1 MKPLFHRNQQANP
14 TRMSFAASA
23 ETVVDF
29 TRDIWSVSRLN
40 AEVRA
45 VLDGSFPLLWVQ
57 GELSNLSQP
66 ASGHIY
72 FTLKDE
78 AAQVRCA
85 MFRFKR
91 RLLQFKPGNGDQVLI
106 RARIGLYEPR
116 GDYQLIAEHMEPAGE
131 GALRVEL
138 ERRKRRLAAD
148 GLFDESRK
156 RPLPPFPRQVGL
168 ITSASGAALH
178 DLLTVLRRRLPLL
191 PVLIYPSQV
200 QGDGASATLVDALTL
215 ANRRADC
222 DLLIL
227 ARGGGSLEDLMAFN
241 DEALVRAVAASDIP
255 VITGIGHEVD
265 LSLADLAADRRA
277 ATPSAAAEL
286 AAPSAEDLLQH
297 LHALDRRLRGAT
309 RQQLASAS
317 ARVVSSL
324 RHLRLLHPA
333 SRLQQQAQ
341 TLDRLEQRTL
351 SAMRSRLLAADARM
365 QAIHARLLNAAPDRR
380 LAMESKL
387 LAALHGRLSRIGER
401 LTSTRRDSLAS
412 TAQRLNALSP
422 LATLSRGYAIATL
435 LPEGRVIRDASGIPH
450 GARIAVK
457 CHRGTLTAVVTSD
470 GTDAIAD
477 VGPPA

>member
-1 MKPLFHRNQQANP
+1 
-14 TRMSFAASA
+14 MSFTAGA

-40 AEVRA
+40 SEVRA

-91 RLLQFKPGNGDQVLI
+91 RLLQFKPTNGEQVLI

-116 GDYQLIAEHMEPAGE
+116 GDYQMIAEHMEPAGE

-138 ERRKRRLAAD
+138 ERLKQRLAAE
-148 GLFDESRK
+148 GLFDEGKK
-156 RPLPPFPRQVGL
+156 RPLPAFPRQVGL

-178 DLLTVLRRRLPLL
+178 DLLTVLRRRQPLL
-191 PVLIYPSQV
+191 PVLIYPAQV
-200 QGDGASATLVDALTL
+200 QGEGAAATLIEALEL
-215 ANRRADC
+215 ANRRAEC

-241 DEALVRAVAASDIP
+241 DEELARAIRACAIP

-265 LSLADLAADRRA
+265 FSIADLAADRRG

-286 AAPSAEDLLQH
+286 ATPSAEHLGQRLQ
-297 LHALDRRLRGAT
+297 ALQRRLPAAQRRIHEAMRRKLDHVS
-309 RQQLASAS
+309 RQ
-317 ARVVSSL
+317 
-324 RHLRLLHPA
+324 LRLLHPIA
-333 SRLQQQAQ
+333 
-341 TLDRLEQRTL
+341 RLEQL
-351 SAMRSRLLAADARM
+351 SQKLDGLEARIHSILSVRLARAQASLRAERGRLLRATPLRNVESEGRLLRALN
-365 QAIHARLLNAAPDRR
+365 ARLERAGASGVSARAERLASIARR
-380 LAMESKL
+380 L
-387 LAALHGRLSRIGER
+387 
-401 LTSTRRDSLAS
+401 D
-412 TAQRLNALSP
+412 ALSP
-422 LATLSRGYAIATL
+422 LSTLARGYSIVTL
-435 LPEGRVIRDASGIPH
+435 AANGELVRDATGVAE
-450 GARIAVK
+450 GAQITVK
-457 CHRGTLTAVVTSD
+457 CLRGQLTARVEASSD
-470 GTDAIAD
+470 
-477 VGPPA
+477 

>member
-1 MKPLFHRNQQANP
+1 
-14 TRMSFAASA
+14 MSFAAA
-23 ETVVDF
+23 ADTVVDF

-91 RLLQFKPGNGDQVLI
+91 RLLQFKPANGEHVLI
-106 RARIGLYEPR
+106 RARVGLFEPR

-138 ERRKRRLAAD
+138 DRLKQRLAAE
-148 GLFDESRK
+148 GLFDEGKK
-156 RPLPPFPRQVGL
+156 RPLPTFPRQVGL

-191 PVLIYPSQV
+191 PVLIYPAQV
-200 QGDGASATLVDALTL
+200 QGEDAAATLIEALEL
-215 ANRRADC
+215 ANRRAEC

-241 DEALVRAVAASDIP
+241 DEGLARAIRASEIP
-255 VITGIGHEVD
+255 VVTGIGHEVD
-265 LSLADLAADRRA
+265 FSIADLAADRRG

-286 AAPSAEDLLQH
+286 ATPSVEHLAQKLQS
-297 LHALDRRLRGAT
+297 LQRRLPAAQRRTQEALQ
-309 RQQLASAS
+309 RKLDHAS
-317 ARVVSSL
+317 
-324 RHLRLLHPA
+324 RHLRLLHPMA
-333 SRLQQQAQ
+333 
-341 TLDRLEQRTL
+341 RLEQLSQKLDGLEARIRATL
-351 SAMRSRLLAADARM
+351 SVRLARAQASLRSEAGRLLRATPLRYVESEGRSLLALN
-365 QAIHARLLNAAPDRR
+365 ARLERAGAHLMSDRTER
-380 LAMESKL
+380 LAS
-387 LAALHGRLSRIGER
+387 I
-401 LTSTRRDSLAS
+401 
-412 TAQRLNALSP
+412 AQRLDALSP
-422 LATLSRGYAIATL
+422 LSTLARGYSIVTLAATGQL
-435 LPEGRVIRDASGIPH
+435 VRDATTVAD
-450 GARIAVK
+450 GAHITVK
-457 CHRGTLTAVVTSD
+457 CLRGQLAARVEASSY
-470 GTDAIAD
+470 
-477 VGPPA
+477 

>member
-1 MKPLFHRNQQANP
+1 
-14 TRMSFAASA
+14 MSFAAGA
-23 ETVVDF
+23 ETIVDF

-40 AEVRA
+40 SEVRA

-91 RLLQFKPGNGDQVLI
+91 RLLQFKPANGEQVLI

-131 GALRVEL
+131 GALRIEL
-138 ERRKRRLAAD
+138 ERLKQRLAAE
-148 GLFDESRK
+148 GLFDEGKK
-156 RPLPPFPRQVGL
+156 RPLPAFPRQVGL

-191 PVLIYPSQV
+191 PVLIYPAQV
-200 QGDGASATLVDALTL
+200 QGEGAAETLIDALQL

-241 DEALVRAVAASDIP
+241 AEGLARAIRASDVP

-265 LSLADLAADRRA
+265 ISIADLAADRRG

-286 AAPSAEDLLQH
+286 ASPAAEHLAQRLQALQRRLPAAQVRFHERLRHRLNHAGKQLQLLHPIARLEQLSQKLDGLDGRLRATLSVQLARAQASLRSAQVRLLGASPRRYVESEGRA
-297 LHALDRRLRGAT
+297 LHALQARLDKTGKHLLVARSERIAGIARRL
-309 RQQLASAS
+309 
-317 ARVVSSL
+317 
-324 RHLRLLHPA
+324 
-333 SRLQQQAQ
+333 
-341 TLDRLEQRTL
+341 D
-351 SAMRSRLLAADARM
+351 
-365 QAIHARLLNAAPDRR
+365 
-380 LAMESKL
+380 
-387 LAALHGRLSRIGER
+387 
-401 LTSTRRDSLAS
+401 
-412 TAQRLNALSP
+412 ALSP
-422 LATLSRGYAIATL
+422 LSTLARGYSIVTL
-435 LPEGRVIRDASGIPH
+435 AETGNVVRDATAVPAGAGI
-450 GARIAVK
+450 RVK
-457 CHRGTLTAVVTSD
+457 CLRGELAARVEGSSASD
-470 GTDAIAD
+470 
-477 VGPPA
+477 

>member
-1 MKPLFHRNQQANP
+1 
-14 TRMSFAASA
+14 MSFAAA
-23 ETVVDF
+23 ADTVVDF

-91 RLLQFKPGNGDQVLI
+91 RLLQFKPANGEHVLI
-106 RARIGLYEPR
+106 RARVGLFEPR

-138 ERRKRRLAAD
+138 DRLKQRLAAE
-148 GLFDESRK
+148 GLFDEGKK
-156 RPLPPFPRQVGL
+156 RPLPTFPRQVGL

-191 PVLIYPSQV
+191 PVLIYPAQV
-200 QGDGASATLVDALTL
+200 QGEDAAATLIEALEL
-215 ANRRADC
+215 ANRRAEC

-241 DEALVRAVAASDIP
+241 DEGLARAIRASEIP
-255 VITGIGHEVD
+255 VVTGIGHEVD
-265 LSLADLAADRRA
+265 FSIADLAADRRG

-286 AAPSAEDLLQH
+286 ATPSVEHLAQKLQS
-297 LHALDRRLRGAT
+297 LQRRLPAAQRRTQEALQ
-309 RQQLASAS
+309 RKLDHAS
-317 ARVVSSL
+317 
-324 RHLRLLHPA
+324 RHLRLLHPMA
-333 SRLQQQAQ
+333 
-341 TLDRLEQRTL
+341 RLEQLSQKLDGLEARIRATL
-351 SAMRSRLLAADARM
+351 SVRLARAQASLRSEAGRLLRATPLRYVESEGRSLLALN
-365 QAIHARLLNAAPDRR
+365 ARLERAGAHLMSDRTER
-380 LAMESKL
+380 LASV
-387 LAALHGRLSRIGER
+387 
-401 LTSTRRDSLAS
+401 
-412 TAQRLNALSP
+412 AQRLDAISP
-422 LATLSRGYAIATL
+422 LSTLARGYSIVTLAATGQL
-435 LPEGRVIRDASGIPH
+435 VRDATTVAD
-450 GARIAVK
+450 GAHITVK
-457 CHRGTLTAVVTSD
+457 CLRGQLAARVEASSY
-470 GTDAIAD
+470 
-477 VGPPA
+477 

>member
-1 MKPLFHRNQQANP
+1 
-14 TRMSFAASA
+14 MSFAAA
-23 ETVVDF
+23 ADTVVDF

-91 RLLQFKPGNGDQVLI
+91 RLLQFKPANGEHVLI
-106 RARIGLYEPR
+106 RARVGLFEPR

-138 ERRKRRLAAD
+138 DRLKQRLAAE
-148 GLFDESRK
+148 GLFDEGKK
-156 RPLPPFPRQVGL
+156 RPLPTFPRQVGL

-191 PVLIYPSQV
+191 PVLIYPAQV
-200 QGDGASATLVDALTL
+200 QGEDAAATLIEALEL
-215 ANRRADC
+215 ANRRAEC

-241 DEALVRAVAASDIP
+241 DEGLARAIRASEIP
-255 VITGIGHEVD
+255 VVTGIGHEVD
-265 LSLADLAADRRA
+265 FSIADLAADRRG

-286 AAPSAEDLLQH
+286 ATPSVEHLAQKLQS
-297 LHALDRRLRGAT
+297 LQRRLPAAQRRTQEALQ
-309 RQQLASAS
+309 RKLDHAS
-317 ARVVSSL
+317 
-324 RHLRLLHPA
+324 RHLRLLHPMA
-333 SRLQQQAQ
+333 
-341 TLDRLEQRTL
+341 RLEQLSQKLDGLEARIRATL
-351 SAMRSRLLAADARM
+351 SVQLARAQASLRSEAGRLLRATPLRYVESEGRSLLALN
-365 QAIHARLLNAAPDRR
+365 ARLERAGAHLMSDRTER
-380 LAMESKL
+380 LAS
-387 LAALHGRLSRIGER
+387 I
-401 LTSTRRDSLAS
+401 
-412 TAQRLNALSP
+412 AQRLDALSP
-422 LATLSRGYAIATL
+422 LSTLARGYSIVTLAATGQL
-435 LPEGRVIRDASGIPH
+435 VRDATTVAD
-450 GARIAVK
+450 GAHITVK
-457 CHRGTLTAVVTSD
+457 CLRGQLAARVEASSY
-470 GTDAIAD
+470 
-477 VGPPA
+477 

>member
-1 MKPLFHRNQQANP
+1 
-14 TRMSFAASA
+14 MSFAAA
-23 ETVVDF
+23 ADTVVDF

-91 RLLQFKPGNGDQVLI
+91 RLLQFKPANGEQVLI
-106 RARIGLYEPR
+106 RARVGLFEPR

-138 ERRKRRLAAD
+138 DRLKQRLAAE
-148 GLFDESRK
+148 GLFDEGKK
-156 RPLPPFPRQVGL
+156 RPLPTFPRQVGL

-191 PVLIYPSQV
+191 PVLIYPAQV
-200 QGDGASATLVDALTL
+200 QGEDAAATLIEALEL
-215 ANRRADC
+215 ANRRAEC

-241 DEALVRAVAASDIP
+241 DEGLARAIRASEIP
-255 VITGIGHEVD
+255 VVTGIGHEVD
-265 LSLADLAADRRA
+265 FSIADLAADRRG

-286 AAPSAEDLLQH
+286 ATPSVEHLAQKLQS
-297 LHALDRRLRGAT
+297 LQRRLPAAQRRTQEALQ
-309 RQQLASAS
+309 RKLDHAS
-317 ARVVSSL
+317 
-324 RHLRLLHPA
+324 RHLRLLHPMA
-333 SRLQQQAQ
+333 
-341 TLDRLEQRTL
+341 RLEQLSQKLDGLEARIRATL
-351 SAMRSRLLAADARM
+351 SVRLARAQASLRSEAGRLLRATPLRYVESEGRSLLALN
-365 QAIHARLLNAAPDRR
+365 ARLERAGAHLMSDRTER
-380 LAMESKL
+380 LAS
-387 LAALHGRLSRIGER
+387 I
-401 LTSTRRDSLAS
+401 
-412 TAQRLNALSP
+412 AQRLDALSP
-422 LATLSRGYAIATL
+422 LSTLARGYSIVTLAATGQL
-435 LPEGRVIRDASGIPH
+435 VRDATTVAD
-450 GARIAVK
+450 GAHITVK
-457 CHRGTLTAVVTSD
+457 CLRGQLAARVEASSY
-470 GTDAIAD
+470 
-477 VGPPA
+477 